1 MRERQVGDSALE
13 CHERA
18 AGNGIVEMATAALA
32 LLPIPDIVRQ
42 PDRRTV
48 VLDADTH
55 LASQTSKILKVRPIA
70 GRFAKLSHALT
81 PP

>member
-32 LLPIPDIVRQ
+32 LLPIP
-42 PDRRTV
+42 
-48 VLDADTH
+48 
-55 LASQTSKILKVRPIA
+55 TSYDN
-70 GRFAKLSHALT
+70 LT
-81 PP
+81 DEP